1 MTKFTYLIGEKQWQP
16 LKFDFVCQFFQAK
29 ESFDMY
35 FAMKTKTVLKNK
47 FSAAIVSGAITL
59 SLSNNAVDNVVCC
72 IFF

>member
-1 MTKFTYLIGEKQWQP
+1 MTKFTYLIGMQQWQP
-16 LKFDFVCQFFQAK
+16 IILDFLCHLCH
-29 ESFDMY
+29 FDMY

-47 FSAAIVSGAITL
+47 FSAAIVIGAITL